1 MKNASAA
8 QALKEKAGDAASK
21 WLAKNRS
28 LVLRQ
33 TPRWAQ
39 GLAGVLIGLSSIAII
54 GGIFFRID
62 EVVTVNG
69 QLKSIGGSVDVK
81 TPAGGRVFKVFYDD
95 GQVIKKGDK
104 LIQFDTTRAA
114 EQKITVLKLM
124 NAEEDELKNQLLSI
138 RSQEVTL
145 DGRLKVLEKR
155 VNTKEKLLSAMEGL
169 VEVGGFQRMQFL
181 EQKDQLLSLQQ
192 NLNELNEQ
200 KNRLSLEESQ
210 IKLRSRKSLDQMRN
224 SLKQAELEL
233 QYQNVLAPV
242 SGVVFDPQ
250 ATEQGVLQPGE
261 RILTI
266 VPQEGLFAEVYVPN
280 KDIGYLKLGQEAKVR
295 VDAFPFTRY
304 GELDGSVSQIAADAL
319 PPSQKINFYSYPLKI
334 KLQHS
339 YLETQDIKI
348 PLKPGMAITTNL
360 KLRDKRLISLLSDVF
375 VDQTDSIRSL
385 RQQ

>member
-145 DGRLKVLEKR
+145 DGRLQVLEKELILKK
-155 VNTKEKLLSAMEGL
+155 NY
-169 VEVGGFQRMQFL
+169 
-181 EQKDQLLSLQQ
+181 SLQWKVLWRLAVFKEC
-192 NLNELNEQ
+192 NFLS
-200 KNRLSLEESQ
+200 NR
-210 IKLRSRKSLDQMRN
+210 
-224 SLKQAELEL
+224 
-233 QYQNVLAPV
+233 
-242 SGVVFDPQ
+242 
-250 ATEQGVLQPGE
+250 
-261 RILTI
+261 
-266 VPQEGLFAEVYVPN
+266 
-280 KDIGYLKLGQEAKVR
+280 
-295 VDAFPFTRY
+295 
-304 GELDGSVSQIAADAL
+304 
-319 PPSQKINFYSYPLKI
+319 INY
-334 KLQHS
+334 
-339 YLETQDIKI
+339 
-348 PLKPGMAITTNL
+348 
-360 KLRDKRLISLLSDVF
+360 
-375 VDQTDSIRSL
+375 
-385 RQQ
+385 

>member
-124 NAEEDELKNQLLSI
+124 DAEEDELKNQLLSI

-192 NLNELNEQ
+192 
-200 KNRLSLEESQ
+200 
-210 IKLRSRKSLDQMRN
+210 I
-224 SLKQAELEL
+224 
-233 QYQNVLAPV
+233 
-242 SGVVFDPQ
+242 
-250 ATEQGVLQPGE
+250 
-261 RILTI
+261 
-266 VPQEGLFAEVYVPN
+266 
-280 KDIGYLKLGQEAKVR
+280 
-295 VDAFPFTRY
+295 
-304 GELDGSVSQIAADAL
+304 
-319 PPSQKINFYSYPLKI
+319 
-334 KLQHS
+334 
-339 YLETQDIKI
+339 
-348 PLKPGMAITTNL
+348 
-360 KLRDKRLISLLSDVF
+360 
-375 VDQTDSIRSL
+375 
-385 RQQ
+385 

>member
-1 MKNASAA
+1 MA
-8 QALKEKAGDAASK
+8 Q
-21 WLAKNRS
+21 NRS

-33 TPRWAQ
+33 TPD
-39 GLAGVLIGLSSIAII
+39 GTGIAGVLIGLSSIAII

-138 RSQEVTL
+138 RSQEATL

-304 GELDGSVSQIAADAL
+304 GELGGSVSQIAADAST
-319 PPSQKINFYSYPLKI
+319 SQKINFYSYPLKI